1 MRVRVYVYVYARSLC
16 AVMLYG
22 TCGRGGG
29 RFCVSLFLFC
39 VWFIESRWVEVGGM
53 REIAMIE
60 DEGEG
65 EARDGGW
72 GRLVDVERALV

>member
-16 AVMLYG
+16 AVMLDAK
-22 TCGRGGG
+22 CGRGRG
-29 RFCVSLFLFC
+29 RDCVRLLLCC
-39 VWFIESRWVEVGGM
+39 VWFFYSRWVVVGGM